1 MRPSFGLMLTNSLTI
16 VAIYL
21 CLHLAVIFAYVH
33 CSDSS
38 LVSLCFLSLIFK
50 AIFLAED
57 SLFSSRISVT
67 WTESSKFS
75 LSLSLSV
82 YYTQVMLAPLVD
94 IALKVSQL
102 HERTGRTGPTVITW
116 FLRCTASTSTGG
128 WHCPLELDVKLKL
141 TLLCF
146 QQWIDINGTET
157 CVCRPCL
164 SKCVSCVNC

>member
-75 LSLSLSV
+75 LSLSLCILYPGHVGSSGGHRSEGFS
-82 YYTQVMLAPLVD
+82 APWENWSHRPHRD
-94 IALKVSQL
+94 HMIPPL
-102 HERTGRTGPTVITW
+102 HCLNIHGGVTLSSGAGRQAETHPAV
-116 FLRCTASTSTGG
+116 FPAVN
-128 WHCPLELDVKLKL
+128 WH
-141 TLLCF
+141 
-146 QQWIDINGTET
+146 
-157 CVCRPCL
+157 
-164 SKCVSCVNC
+164 

>member
-67 WTESSKFS
+67 
-75 LSLSLSV
+75 
-82 YYTQVMLAPLVD
+82 
-94 IALKVSQL
+94 
-102 HERTGRTGPTVITW
+102 
-116 FLRCTASTSTGG
+116 
-128 WHCPLELDVKLKL
+128 
-141 TLLCF
+141 
-146 QQWIDINGTET
+146 
-157 CVCRPCL
+157 
-164 SKCVSCVNC
+164 